1 MSTVGKKKGELIAH
15 GTAVVTSNNARVT
28 INHLIS
34 DSGGQGD
41 VYHVTF
47 RGHDY
52 ALKWYC
58 KHPEDVIGGVQYQTI
73 SKICGEDKK
82 TSSKFIWPLI
92 LVTETEPSDGKKFG
106 YLMELL
112 PEGYFEMEAF
122 LRMDNDARAVRFK
135 NYNAMLVA
143 GMNIAAAMQKIH
155 LKGWSY
161 KDLNP
166 KNFAIHPETGDIL
179 VVDNDNVSV
188 DGDLCSVKGTK
199 GYMAPEIPESNYQKN
214 PTRETDYYSLAMILY
229 RLFFVD
235 HPMEG
240 KAWEKYPLCTDK
252 GEDHL
257 YAINPVFHF
266 DPQDD
271 SNRPT
276 EVYAPNALSRWRMF
290 PTELRE
296 LFLKTFTEGIKQPK
310 KRPPENA
317 WIRMISKTRDKR
329 IRINP
334 EREQFVNF
342 ENQKSVLRRCLG
354 LEIGKKKI
362 ALYPKKAV
370 YQISIDGNDHQYLE
384 MAGGITYN
392 KELDKLM
399 MRNLTKTVWRGYS
412 PDTNQVTDIGKNQE
426 FPLYPGVRIE
436 FQNGKPSI
444 VGKVFEPHSDH
455 EG

>member
-15 GTAVVTSNNARVT
+15 GTAVVTSSNARVK

-47 RGHDY
+47 RDHDY

-82 TSSKFIWPLI
+82 PSSKFIWPLI

-112 PEGYFEMEAF
+112 PKGYFEMEAF

-214 PTRETDYYSLAMILY
+214 PTRETDYYSLAMIDML
-229 RLFFVD
+229 
-235 HPMEG
+235 
-240 KAWEKYPLCTDK
+240 PL
-252 GEDHL
+252 
-257 YAINPVFHF
+257 
-266 DPQDD
+266 
-271 SNRPT
+271 
-276 EVYAPNALSRWRMF
+276 W
-290 PTELRE
+290 
-296 LFLKTFTEGIKQPK
+296 
-310 KRPPENA
+310 
-317 WIRMISKTRDKR
+317 
-329 IRINP
+329 
-334 EREQFVNF
+334 
-342 ENQKSVLRRCLG
+342 
-354 LEIGKKKI
+354 
-362 ALYPKKAV
+362 
-370 YQISIDGNDHQYLE
+370 
-384 MAGGITYN
+384 
-392 KELDKLM
+392 
-399 MRNLTKTVWRGYS
+399 
-412 PDTNQVTDIGKNQE
+412 
-426 FPLYPGVRIE
+426 
-436 FQNGKPSI
+436 
-444 VGKVFEPHSDH
+444 
-455 EG
+455 